1 MEKKPVAKTATK
13 KKTTA
18 KKPAATNKNGTPR
31 KPYTKKPPVEAP
43 KPVETGEEQ
52 LPDERKSRIEFGKM
66 LEKDVKIPFIIPY
79 DPENPQDEYWE
90 CGFND
95 LILRYKR
102 GVVQYQPQYVVD
114 FIMGRLKIHEAAR
127 RKTAEWQNSGKKI
140 SY

>member
-1 MEKKPVAKTATK
+1 MESKTTS
-13 KKTTA
+13 TA
-18 KKPAATNKNGTPR
+18 KKPTTKKKATTTKSGAPR
-31 KPYTKKPPVEAP
+31 KPYTRKTPVEAP
-43 KPVETGEEQ
+43 KPVMTGEEP

-66 LEKDVKIPFIIPY
+66 LEKDVKVPFIIPY

-102 GVVQYQPQYVVD
+102 GIVQYQPQYIVD
-114 FIMGRLKIHEAAR
+114 FILGRLKIHEAAR
-127 RKTAEWQNSGKKI
+127 IKTAEWHGGGKKL